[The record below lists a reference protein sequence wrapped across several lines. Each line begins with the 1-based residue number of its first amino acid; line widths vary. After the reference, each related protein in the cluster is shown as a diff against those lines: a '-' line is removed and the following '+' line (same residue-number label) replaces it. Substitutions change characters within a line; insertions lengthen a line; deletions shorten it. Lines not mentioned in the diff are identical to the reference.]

1 MILIDSSAFIEFL
14 NRTGS
19 PYDQTIERLIRN
31 DEDCAIADVI
41 LTELLRG
48 IKNDREFKAVRDS
61 LATFPLLSLKD
72 SSSYMQAAELY
83 RACRKKGLTVR
94 STVDLLIAQTAIE
107 HNATLLHNDRDF
119 EAIAT
124 VSPLKLYTLPLT

>member
-14 NRTGS
+14 NCSGS
-19 PYDQTIERLIRN
+19 QCDQTIEQLIRA
-31 DEDCAIADVI
+31 DADCALADVV
-41 LTELLRG
+41 LTEVLQG
-48 IKNDREFKAVRDS
+48 IKNDREFKTVCAS

-72 SSSYMQAAELY
+72 SLSYIKAAELY
-83 RACRKKGLTVR
+83 RKCRKKGLTVR

-107 HNATLLHNDRDF
+107 HNAILLHNDRDF

-124 VSPLKLYTLPLT
+124 VSPLKLYALP